1 MRKNHCLVLI
11 LPSVIEQKKSPMNF
25 ASVIDHTILKPD
37 CSIDDIK
44 RICTEAVTHQFAS
57 VCVPPY
63 FIKDAARM
71 LEGEKVKVAT
81 VIGFPFGYTAT
92 VAKVE
97 EIKRAINDD
106 IDELDVVVNLAAI
119 KSGHWNHVKN
129 DIDSITMA
137 THLRGKIIKIIFETS
152 LLTKDEILKLC
163 TICNEKEVDFVK
175 TSTGFNGSGATEEII
190 RFLKENLSP
199 TIKIKASGGI
209 KTKEQAE
216 ALINAG
222 ADRLG
227 TSSGLE
233 LI

>member
-1 MRKNHCLVLI
+1 
-11 LPSVIEQKKSPMNF
+11 MNF

-44 RICTEAVTHQFAS
+44 QLCAEAIAHQFAA

-63 FIKDAARM
+63 FIKDAAR
-71 LEGEKVKVAT
+71 LLDGENVMVST

-106 IDELDVVVNLAAI
+106 IDELDVVINIAAV
-119 KSGHWNHVKN
+119 KSGHWNHVKS

-137 THLRGKIIKIIFETS
+137 AHLKGKIIKVIFETA
-152 LLTKDEILKLC
+152 LLTKEEIKKLC
-163 TICNEKEVDFVK
+163 TICNEKGVDFVK
-175 TSTGFNGSGATEEII
+175 TSTGFNGVGATEEMIL
-190 RFLKENLSP
+190 FLKENLSP
-199 TIKIKASGGI
+199 KIKIKASGGI
-209 KTKEQAE
+209 KNKEQAE
-216 ALINAG
+216 ALIKAG

-227 TSSGLE
+227 TSSGLS

>member
-1 MRKNHCLVLI
+1 
-11 LPSVIEQKKSPMNF
+11 MNI

-44 RICTEAVTHQFAS
+44 RICTEAATHQFAS

-63 FIKDAARM
+63 YIKDAARF
-71 LEGEKVKVAT
+71 LDGENVKVST

-106 IDELDVVVNLAAI
+106 IDELDVVINIAAV
-119 KSGHWNHVKN
+119 KSGHWNHVKS

-137 THLRGKIIKIIFETS
+137 AHLKGKVIKVIFETS
-152 LLTKDEILKLC
+152 LLSKDEIKKLC
-163 TICNEKEVDFVK
+163 VICNEKGVDYVK
-175 TSTGFNGSGATEEII
+175 TSTGFNGAGATEEMV
-190 RFLKENLSP
+190 RFLKENLSSK
-199 TIKIKASGGI
+199 IKIKASGGI

-216 ALINAG
+216 ALVNAG
-222 ADRLG
+222 AARLG
-227 TSSGLE
+227 TSSGLA